1 MRSFDEWVD
10 MTVKAM
16 ENDVTESIFQEISCS
31 RHETPAQSD
40 VSKIMAQVQKEM
52 QKKIMITIKR
62 ASI

>member
-16 ENDVTESIFQEISCS
+16 ENDVTENVFQVLLGS

-40 VSKIMAQVQKEM
+40 VSRVMAQVQKEL
-52 QKKIMITIKR
+52 
-62 ASI
+62 

>member
-16 ENDVTESIFQEISCS
+16 GNDVTESIFQKILSS

-40 VSKIMAQVQKEM
+40 VSKVMAQVQKEM
-52 QKKIMITIKR
+52 QKKL
-62 ASI
+62 

>member
-16 ENDVTESIFQEISCS
+16 ENDVTGNVFQEILSS

-40 VSKIMAQVQKEM
+40 VSKVMAQAQKEM
-52 QKKIMITIKR
+52 KKNYDNY
-62 ASI
+62 

>member
-16 ENDVTESIFQEISCS
+16 ENDVTENAFQEILVL

-40 VSKIMAQVQKEM
+40 VSRVMAQVQKEM
-52 QKKIMITIKR
+52 QKKL
-62 ASI
+62 

>member
-16 ENDVTESIFQEISCS
+16 ENDVTGNVFQETLSS

-40 VSKIMAQVQKEM
+40 VSKVMAQVQKEM
-52 QKKIMITIKR
+52 QKKYDNY
-62 ASI
+62 

>member
-16 ENDVTESIFQEISCS
+16 ENDVTENVFQELLGS

-40 VSKIMAQVQKEM
+40 VSKVMAQVQKEM
-52 QKKIMITIKR
+52 QKKL
-62 ASI
+62 

>member
-16 ENDVTESIFQEISCS
+16 ENNVTENAFQEILVS

-40 VSKIMAQVQKEM
+40 VSRVMAQVRKEM
-52 QKKIMITIKR
+52 QKKYDNY
-62 ASI
+62 

>member
-16 ENDVTESIFQEISCS
+16 ENDVTENAFQEILGS

-40 VSKIMAQVQKEM
+40 ASKVMAQVQKEM
-52 QKKIMITIKR
+52 QKKL
-62 ASI
+62 

>member
-16 ENDVTESIFQEISCS
+16 ENDVTENIFQEILCS

-40 VSKIMAQVQKEM
+40 VSKVMAQVQKKI
-52 QKKIMITIKR
+52 KKKYDNY
-62 ASI
+62 

>member
-16 ENDVTESIFQEISCS
+16 ENDVTEDIFQEILCS

-40 VSKIMAQVQKEM
+40 VSKVMAQVQKEM
-52 QKKIMITIKR
+52 QKKL
-62 ASI
+62 